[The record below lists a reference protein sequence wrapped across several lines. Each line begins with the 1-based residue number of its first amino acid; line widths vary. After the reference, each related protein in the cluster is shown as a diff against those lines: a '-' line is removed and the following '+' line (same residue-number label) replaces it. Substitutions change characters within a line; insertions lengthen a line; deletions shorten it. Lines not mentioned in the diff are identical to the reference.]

1 MISETLS
8 ELDFSF
14 SDMYF
19 KANMYLSFPSEIW
32 WPLGAHSEPSSP
44 LPICINS
51 DIFIQILHECIS
63 NTIS

>member
-19 KANMYLSFPSEIW
+19 KANMYLSFPSEI
-32 WPLGAHSEPSSP
+32 
-44 LPICINS
+44 
-51 DIFIQILHECIS
+51 
-63 NTIS
+63 